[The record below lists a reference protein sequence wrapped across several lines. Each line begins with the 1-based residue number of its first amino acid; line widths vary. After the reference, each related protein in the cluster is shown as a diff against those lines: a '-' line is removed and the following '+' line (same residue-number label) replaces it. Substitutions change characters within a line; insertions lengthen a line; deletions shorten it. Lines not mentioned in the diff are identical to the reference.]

1 MVKTNSNK
9 NLMIR
14 YQKYTE
20 KKDIKPNSPKKNL
33 MLQYKEYVSKS
44 LDPEAEA
51 RKNKE
56 YAETKRFQQQKA
68 EEARKKRNERNKR
81 IMAHMASTRYRH

>member
-20 KKDIKPNSPKKNL
+20 KKDIKLNSPKKNL
-33 MLQYKEYVSKS
+33 MLQVC
-44 LDPEAEA
+44 
-51 RKNKE
+51 
-56 YAETKRFQQQKA
+56 
-68 EEARKKRNERNKR
+68 
-81 IMAHMASTRYRH
+81 